1 LGVFYGFIIA
11 ILLYS
16 LFIFVSLREKSYLFY
31 TLYLSSFLIY
41 QLNSDGFGYL
51 YLWPESKWMIQYS
64 AIIGWNM
71 TLFLYLLFSLSF
83 LNTKIIIPK
92 INRLFQIYA
101 GLFIVNILL
110 LPVIGVLQVCKITAP
125 LQLALFFLLIL
136 MSVYLMIKRIRLA
149 YYYFIAVCF
158 LMGGSLITNLLV
170 LKGGHISYFAKYSIH
185 YGILLEILILAF
197 GLSDRLTTM
206 RKDKERAAIMAIK
219 TEQKLLKTKAEN
231 LNTLILKKEAE
242 QANRFK
248 SEFLAN
254 VSHELRTPMQ
264 SILGWSKLAIE
275 RMDVLR
281 KDKLKEYFSDI
292 SASGDRLLSQ
302 INELLDTAK
311 LEKGQVDYTFKHG
324 LLSDSIKLVI
334 QELVVLARDKQIT
347 VDFSPPTNELL
358 VEIDYSRISQVLTNL
373 LANAIKF
380 SEKNTDIQIE
390 IKCEK
395 KYIECSLQ
403 DNGPGI
409 AANEKEIIFEQFVQS
424 SSTSSI
430 NGGTGL
436 GLAICKEIIE
446 AHNGKIWAENNPEG
460 GSTFNFMLPYEAEVK

>member
-1 LGVFYGFIIA
+1 MKL
-11 ILLYS
+11 
-16 LFIFVSLREKSYLFY
+16 
-31 TLYLSSFLIY
+31 
-41 QLNSDGFGYL
+41 
-51 YLWPESKWMIQYS
+51 
-64 AIIGWNM
+64 
-71 TLFLYLLFSLSF
+71 
-83 LNTKIIIPK
+83 
-92 INRLFQIYA
+92 QI
-101 GLFIVNILL
+101 
-110 LPVIGVLQVCKITAP
+110 
-125 LQLALFFLLIL
+125 
-136 MSVYLMIKRIRLA
+136 
-149 YYYFIAVCF
+149 
-158 LMGGSLITNLLV
+158 
-170 LKGGHISYFAKYSIH
+170 
-185 YGILLEILILAF
+185 
-197 GLSDRLTTM
+197 
-206 RKDKERAAIMAIK
+206 
-219 TEQKLLKTKAEN
+219 
-231 LNTLILKKEAE
+231 ILKKEAE

-275 RMDVLR
+275 RMDVLG

-409 AANEKEIIFEQFVQS
+409 AANEKEIIFVIQYIA
-424 SSTSSI
+424 TSCYYLM
-430 NGGTGL
+430 G
-436 GLAICKEIIE
+436 
-446 AHNGKIWAENNPEG
+446 
-460 GSTFNFMLPYEAEVK
+460 